1 MCIVSRKNPIE
12 IYDRSLE
19 WKWKGIL
26 FSCHTQT
33 NRFLWLLKICSSSN
47 NQDDHNNNNQN
58 YKNNNKD
65 NETNNDNSSQ
75 NNDMSNY
82 SNLLCPLFS
91 FLQH

>member
-1 MCIVSRKNPIE
+1 MSRKNPIE
-12 IYDRSLE
+12 IYDKSLE

-26 FSCHTQT
+26 FWCHALT
-33 NRFLWLLKICSSSN
+33 NRFFWLLKVCSSSN
-47 NQDDHNNNNQN
+47 NQHDNNNNQN
-58 YKNNNKD
+58 YNNNIKDKD
-65 NETNNDNSSQ
+65 NEINNDNSSQ